1 MRLKVWK
8 TSRPFVVKAAT
19 VVFAASLGLCGAVHA
34 QEKEKFVFAMPNAM
48 NVALGPFVFAQE
60 LGYFSEENLALEEP
74 FPVLTGAALILP
86 QLANGSIDSVFMT
99 LEPLILTKQ
108 PGAPNF
114 DYKYAYNYARGSV
127 YEFVVLDE
135 SPIKTVADIAG
146 KTMGVGGLTWG
157 NVAGAKGVLVSEGVS
172 LDSVTLAAVGDGA
185 AALEALK
192 SGQIDVLNMYDTKNV
207 QFEQTGVKLRRIP
220 LPDWYAKHS
229 SNALPFT
236 SKFIAEHP
244 DKIGRFGRALSK
256 GFVACEAAVEN
267 CIRSVWKRFPDVAPA
282 ADRAEAALTISRAIL
297 EAKFK
302 SWLVFPEGE
311 PRRYGSFSNDDF
323 TGVIRSLS
331 VAGLATKTDI
341 PLETLYTNE
350 FVDEFNAFDIDEVIA
365 EAKAYRP

>member
-244 DKIGRFGRALSK
+244 DKIGRFGRAVSK
-256 GFVACEAAVEN
+256 GFTACEAAIEN
-267 CIRSVWKRFPDVAPA
+267 CVRAFWKRYPELAPA
-282 ADRAEAALTISRAIL
+282 ADAADAALKTATEILSRRL
-297 EAKFK
+297 EFA
-302 SWLVFPEGE
+302 LMFPEGE
-311 PRRYGSFSNDDF
+311 PRRFGAFTDDDF
-323 TGVIRSLS
+323 TGVIKSLS
-331 VAGLATKTDI
+331 VAGLAAKTDI
-341 PLETLYTNE
+341 PLDTLYTNE
-350 FVDEFNAFDIDEVIA
+350 FVDEFNAFDAATVVA
-365 EAKAYRP
+365 EAKAYKP